1 MVTHVL
7 VPWTATKGETIVAA
21 ENIDIANFFKVG
33 SHIAKKII
41 GSQNHF
47 WQLAQA
53 ELVEFIPDTKSLA
66 AKTNF
71 GRILP
76 KIFGTANFYFDF
88 FSAFHF
94 VLQRVTFKL
103 NTPAPHTT
111 QPTQHPASHNT
122 ISPKNKCNHRPPP
135 QQSTGEKLTGPPSTI

>member
-1 MVTHVL
+1 ML
-7 VPWTATKGETIVAA
+7 VGGDFWWPWTATKGETIVAA

-33 SHIAKKII
+33 SHIAKKIFC
-41 GSQNHF
+41 SQNHF

-53 ELVEFIPDTKSLA
+53 ELVEFIPETKSLA

-88 FSAFHF
+88 FLPSILFCNVSHSNS
-94 VLQRVTFKL
+94 TDN
-103 NTPAPHTT
+103 NTPAHTPHN
-111 QPTQHPASHNT
+111 PHNINT
-122 ISPKNKCNHRPPP
+122 LNCD
-135 QQSTGEKLTGPPSTI
+135 LT

>member
-1 MVTHVL
+1 ML
-7 VPWTATKGETIVAA
+7 VGGDFWWPWTATKGETIVAA

-33 SHIAKKII
+33 SHIAKKIFC
-41 GSQNHF
+41 SQNHF

-53 ELVEFIPDTKSLA
+53 ELVEFIPETKSLA

-88 FSAFHF
+88 FLPSILFCNVSHSNSIDN
-94 VLQRVTFKL
+94 
-103 NTPAPHTT
+103 NTPAHTPHN
-111 QPTQHPASHNT
+111 PHNINT
-122 ISPKNKCNHRPPP
+122 LNCD
-135 QQSTGEKLTGPPSTI
+135 LT

>member
-1 MVTHVL
+1 VFFVVTHVL

-88 FSAFHF
+88 FLPSILFCN
-94 VLQRVTFKL
+94 VSRSNSTRD

-122 ISPKNKCNHRPPP
+122 FR
-135 QQSTGEKLTGPPSTI
+135 

>member
-1 MVTHVL
+1 MML
-7 VPWTATKGETIVAA
+7 VGGDFWWPWTATKGETIVAA

-33 SHIAKKII
+33 SHIAKKIFC
-41 GSQNHF
+41 SQNHF

-53 ELVEFIPDTKSLA
+53 ELVEFIPETKSLA

-88 FSAFHF
+88 FCLPFCFEMCH
-94 VLQRVTFKL
+94 VQTQQ
-103 NTPAPHTT
+103 TTTHPPTHHTT
-111 QPTQHPASHNT
+111 HTT
-122 ISPKNKCNHRPPP
+122 
-135 QQSTGEKLTGPPSTI
+135 STHLIVI